1 MSSKRIHNGMPGWF
15 PWFDNLSGQF
25 IGIDHDGAA
34 SLEHLRNGAL
44 AGCDAACEADQN
56 HGAEDTMGLLKK
68 SSDRTSPRI
77 DIRKGA
83 PV

>member
-1 MSSKRIHNGMPGWF
+1 MPGRF

-25 IGIDHDGAA
+25 VGIDHDGAA

-44 AGCDAACEADQN
+44 AGCDPTCEPNQN
-56 HGAEDTMGLLKK
+56 HGAEDSMELLKK

-77 DIRKGA
+77 DIRRDA